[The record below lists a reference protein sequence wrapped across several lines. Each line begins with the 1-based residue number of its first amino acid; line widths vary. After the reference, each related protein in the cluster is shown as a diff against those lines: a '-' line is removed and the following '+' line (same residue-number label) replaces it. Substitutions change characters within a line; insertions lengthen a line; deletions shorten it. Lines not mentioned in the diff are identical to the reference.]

1 MSSGK
6 RWTESERR
14 EFIRKKTNEVTQI
27 KYSKLTEREKYMKEQ
42 KRKEKK
48 EVKKAMEE
56 GQWITIQN
64 KQQIVVQEPEPEPD
78 PEPVIKIARFDWS
91 ED

>member
-1 MSSGK
+1 MSGK
-6 RWTESERR
+6 RDTNRR
-14 EFIRKKTNEVTQI
+14 EFIRKKTTEVNTFKQ
-27 KYSKLTEREKYMKEQ
+27 SKLTEQEKYLKEQ

-56 GQWITIQN
+56 GQWITIQH
-64 KQQIVVQEPEPEPD
+64 KQSIVEEPIEI
-78 PEPVIKIARFDWS
+78 VITKIPRFDWS

>member
-1 MSSGK
+1 MATK
-6 RWTESERR
+6 VTRDAARR
-14 EFIRKKTNEVTQI
+14 EFIRKKTIEVNAFKQT
-27 KYSKLTEREKYMKEQ
+27 KLTEREKYLKEQ

-56 GQWITIQN
+56 GQWITIQH
-64 KQQIVVQEPEPEPD
+64 KQMVVETEPPSETV
-78 PEPVIKIARFDWS
+78 EPVKIERFNWAE